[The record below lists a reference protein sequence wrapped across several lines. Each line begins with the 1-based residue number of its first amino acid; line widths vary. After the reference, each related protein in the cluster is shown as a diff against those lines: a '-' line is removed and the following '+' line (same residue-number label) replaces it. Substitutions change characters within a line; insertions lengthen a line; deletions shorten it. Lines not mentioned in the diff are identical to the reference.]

1 MEKIM
6 KKILLIVLTTTI
18 LFGWEINTHRAIDR
32 EAIAKAINLNL
43 FLQNNHIKEPFDENS
58 IQFDSYG
65 MTYIKYILSGEKD
78 GISKWKQDFK
88 YDDGTKASIQDLL
101 EAGTILEDTVWA
113 GGLFSG
119 DGRFNNHFYDPQNG
133 GKSLSIGW
141 GSRTDAVSWAKRNMS
156 VTLFIHPTLTKGVNH
171 G

>member
-78 GISKWKQDFK
+78 GMSK
-88 YDDGTKASIQDLL
+88 
-101 EAGTILEDTVWA
+101 
-113 GGLFSG
+113 
-119 DGRFNNHFYDPQNG
+119 
-133 GKSLSIGW
+133 
-141 GSRTDAVSWAKRNMS
+141 
-156 VTLFIHPTLTKGVNH
+156 
-171 G
+171 